1 VAQSSMPGI
10 NDLRSANKSDRDE
23 AGVFFRQL
31 KDAGR
36 AAACDSLQTTVIA
49 IFVLVWLFGPIALHS
64 SPTAPPRS
72 GGDSG
77 KISEA
82 FTRYVRA
89 TDSRNNSELRR
100 RTDLLWVDS
109 LAEATRK
116 KAYTDL
122 SRGEIQL
129 EQRTTRES
137 GREIACPDCM
147 IHHWEGVVYI
157 PGARLDDVLRV
168 LEDYNHHAEYYAPDV
183 ARSQIE
189 ERDGDHFRVFL
200 RFRRQK
206 AITVVLNTEH
216 EINYY
221 RDSASGAHSRSSATH
236 VAEVE
241 NPGKPKERE
250 KPREEDNGFLWGM
263 ETWWRMEEKDNG
275 VYVQSEVVSLS
286 RDIPAGLGWMIGPF
300 VTAVPKESL
309 TFTLEATRKA
319 VLAEIRRQNSN

>member
-1 VAQSSMPGI
+1 
-10 NDLRSANKSDRDE
+10 
-23 AGVFFRQL
+23 
-31 KDAGR
+31 
-36 AAACDSLQTTVIA
+36 
-49 IFVLVWLFGPIALHS
+49 
-64 SPTAPPRS
+64 
-72 GGDSG
+72 
-77 KISEA
+77 
-82 FTRYVRA
+82 
-89 TDSRNNSELRR
+89 
-100 RTDLLWVDS
+100 
-109 LAEATRK
+109 
-116 KAYTDL
+116 
-122 SRGEIQL
+122 
-129 EQRTTRES
+129 
-137 GREIACPDCM
+137 
-147 IHHWEGVVYI
+147 
-157 PGARLDDVLRV
+157 
-168 LEDYNHHAEYYAPDV
+168 
-183 ARSQIE
+183 
-189 ERDGDHFRVFL
+189 
-200 RFRRQK
+200 
-206 AITVVLNTEH
+206 VVLNTEH

>member
-1 VAQSSMPGI
+1 MFGI
-10 NDLRSANKSDRDE
+10 NDLRAVKKAGRYRT
-23 AGVFFRQL
+23 GVFSRQL
-31 KDAGR
+31 RENALVAGGSCR
-36 AAACDSLQTTVIA
+36 KGIVAVFVFAAALLEPV
-49 IFVLVWLFGPIALHS
+49 VLHS
-64 SPTAPPRS
+64 SPNSSAAGV
-72 GGDSG
+72 GGDSRR
-77 KISEA
+77 ISDA
-82 FTRYVRA
+82 FAGYVRA
-89 TDSRNNSELRR
+89 TDARNNSELRR
-100 RTDLLWVDS
+100 GTDLLWVDS
-109 LAEATRK
+109 LPQATQE
-116 KAYTDL
+116 KAYSDL
-122 SRGEIQL
+122 RRGEIQL

-137 GREIACPDCM
+137 GREIQCPQCM
-147 IHHWEGVVYI
+147 IHHWEGLVFI

-206 AITVVLNTEH
+206 VITVVLNTEH

-241 NPGKPKERE
+241 NPGKAQERE

-263 ETWWRMEEKDNG
+263 ETWWRMEEKNNG

-286 RDIPAGLGWMIGPF
+286 RDVPAGLGWMIGPF

-309 TFTLEATRKA
+309 TFTLQATRKA
-319 VLAEIRRQNSN
+319 VLARLRAKN

>member
-1 VAQSSMPGI
+1 MFGI
-10 NDLRSANKSDRDE
+10 NDLRGANKAGWIE
-23 AGVFFRQL
+23 IGVFFRQL
-31 KDAGR
+31 RANALVARVSCRRGILAAIIL
-36 AAACDSLQTTVIA
+36 AAALLQPTG
-49 IFVLVWLFGPIALHS
+49 LQS
-64 SPTAPPRS
+64 SPDSSPRSSPKS
-72 GGDSG
+72 GGDNRR
-77 KISEA
+77 ISEA
-82 FTRYVRA
+82 FARYVRA
-89 TDSRNNSELRR
+89 TDIRNNSEMQRG
-100 RTDLLWVDS
+100 TDLLWVDS
-109 LAEATRK
+109 LPEAAQK
-116 KAYTDL
+116 KAYSDL
-122 SRGEIQL
+122 GRGEIQL
-129 EQRTTRES
+129 EQRRTRES
-137 GREIACPDCM
+137 GREIPCPECM
-147 IHHWEGVVYI
+147 IHHWEGLVFI

-200 RFRRQK
+200 RFRRQRV
-206 AITVVLNTEH
+206 ITVVLNTEH

-221 RDSASGAHSRSSATH
+221 RDSALGAHSRSSATH

-275 VYVQSEVVSLS
+275 VYVQSEVASLS

-309 TFTLEATRKA
+309 TFTLEATKKA
-319 VLAEIRRQNSN
+319 VLSRLHAKNSN